1 MKHNLLKQV
10 TRKMTKSEIK
20 NQVMTKMADETGIP
34 AIVMVNM
41 ILQDAELK
49 ETFCQ
54 RVNKILAKQ

>member
-1 MKHNLLKQV
+1 MTNL
-10 TRKMTKSEIK
+10 EIK
-20 NQVMTKMADETGIP
+20 NQVTLEMAKETGIP
-34 AIVMVNM
+34 TIVMINM

>member
-1 MKHNLLKQV
+1 MKHNLIKQGQE
-10 TRKMTKSEIK
+10 MTNLEIK
-20 NQVMTKMADETGIP
+20 NQVTVEMANETGIP

>member
-1 MKHNLLKQV
+1 MTNL
-10 TRKMTKSEIK
+10 EI
-20 NQVMTKMADETGIP
+20 NNHVMVEMGDVTGIHE
-34 AIVMVNM
+34 IVMVNM

>member
-1 MKHNLLKQV
+1 
-10 TRKMTKSEIK
+10 MTNSEIK

-41 ILQDAELK
+41 ILQDTELK